1 MPLGPLPQTEALE
14 DNPLGTKA
22 VENDQD
28 FNQSSFDADVDKLS
42 IYFSLSTFVAF
53 PTLLYAMKVSFGDPF
68 YLILYYNI
76 EPYFTQRRYI
86 CPVCF
91 V

>member
-14 DNPLGTKA
+14 DNPLGTEA

-42 IYFSLSTFVAF
+42 YIFFIIHLRCFSNLTLRNEGEFWRPFLSYFVF
-53 PTLLYAMKVSFGDPF
+53 
-68 YLILYYNI
+68 
-76 EPYFTQRRYI
+76 
-86 CPVCF
+86 
-91 V
+91 